1 MREIPKEAPKRVKRK
16 ETEGQNALTLEL
28 LSMELKKQQ
37 KRGEIL
43 KKPKAQ
49 KKKRKREKSETHT
62 NYLCYKK
69 QTKGGRSR
77 TLKRNPKESKTQEI
91 AMRIVARRKENAEQQ

>member
-1 MREIPKEAPKRVKRK
+1 LSEIPKKALKCVKRK
-16 ETEGQNALTLEL
+16 ETKGQSAPTSEL

-49 KKKRKREKSETHT
+49 KNKRKREKLETHT
-62 NYLCYKK
+62 NYLRYEK
-69 QTKGGRSR
+69 QTKG
-77 TLKRNPKESKTQEI
+77 
-91 AMRIVARRKENAEQQ
+91 